1 MTMPDSN
8 RSLFDLTGRVALV
21 AGGNGGLG
29 LAMALGMSHAGADIA
44 VAGRNDAKNAAAVAA
59 IEAVAVGRRAVAIPA
74 DVTSASDIDDMVSR
88 AVAHVHAQLP
98 HPPGNQMRVL
108 RSEINDYYSVRL
120 GGVVHKA
127 SLQYPKLEIG
137 KMRRPY

>member
-1 MTMPDSN
+1 MPSSN
-8 RSLFDLTGRVALV
+8 HNLFDLTGRVALIT
-21 AGGNGGLG
+21 GGNGGLG
-29 LAMALGMSHAGADIA
+29 LAMALG
-44 VAGRNDAKNAAAVAA
+44 
-59 IEAVAVGRRAVAIPA
+59 
-74 DVTSASDIDDMVSR
+74 VSR